1 MKPVCYN
8 CPDRWVADG
17 RRCHDTCEKY
27 IQAKAEHDRER
38 VEKQSADLKAK
49 DIDQVKFESIARIKK
64 AIARTKKVSGL
75 GVK

>member
-64 AIARTKKVSGL
+64 AIDRAKKVSGL

>member
-1 MKPVCYN
+1 MKPVCHN

-27 IQAKAEHDRER
+27 IQAKAENDRER
-38 VEKQSADLKAK
+38 VEKQSAYLKAK

-64 AIARTKKVSGL
+64 AIDRTKKVSGL

>member
-1 MKPVCYN
+1 MKSVCYQ

-17 RRCHDTCEKY
+17 RRCHGTCEKY
-27 IQAKAEHDRER
+27 IQAKVEHDRER
-38 VEKQSADLKAK
+38 AEKQSADLRAK